1 MPSNL
6 KQRLAALSLAPS
18 SPTSPLSAANLKKP
32 FQHPWKRGFHD
43 PTTTEPDARDRVQ
56 DIMAKVI
63 FQAGVDYETRP
74 MVIISASALPD
85 PHQVSYDILLSR
97 ILSYLDLYVES
108 DYTVVFFAAGARH
121 APSWNWVWKAY
132 RSLSRKYR
140 KNLKRLYIVHSS
152 FFSKMLFS
160 LAGAII
166 SPKFF
171 RKIVYLDTLSDLAH
185 HVPLTQIDIPPAV
198 YQENL
203 KHERQINMP
212 MPIRANVF
220 GVPLEELMG
229 CDGEKGGI
237 PRVIKDPIQYIRES
251 GMNEEGL
258 FRRSPNSALLKQVQQ
273 AYDRGQVVSLEMFDD
288 PYLASVLIKKYLRDL
303 PTPPFPES
311 LYPVIRQCPV
321 VSSDLSDLAAV
332 TYIRDTL
339 LPQLMPCVYILLS
352 HVLHLL
358 HEVSLHSSSNRMD
371 AHNLSIV
378 VCPNLVKS
386 SNPMRDVMMCAVPG
400 GPSPT
405 NDPSLSSSTI
415 STSTFSK
422 SPYSSSEGS
431 TTLGAVIKLCIQ
443 RYYEIFDEIKDR
455 SEPVSSSRHLSRSPS
470 PPSSSGSSA
479 SLSKPLRPLSLAVD
493 DEESIDDAMLVMP
506 IGPAGN
512 TGPSWH
518 SSTRESRTPNSTA
531 TSSTENGGN
540 SMFPYQP
547 RQRKPP
553 ITAAGVRSVNNEHN
567 GTNSHFVSRSRARS
581 TLSIEKIGNGLAS
594 GRGSI
599 AIGRG
604 TLRKASGSGVEAL
617 GITAGGFFTPPMSA
631 PPLPPLPGPSGLV
644 QS

>member
-1 MPSNL
+1 MPPNL

-32 FQHPWKRGFHD
+32 FQHPWKRGFPG
-43 PTTTEPDARDRVQ
+43 PTAPEPDARDRVCE
-56 DIMAKVI
+56 IMAKVI

-85 PHQVSYDILLSR
+85 PRQVSYDILVSR

-108 DYTVVFFAAGARH
+108 DYTVVFFAAGGRH

-132 RSLSRKYR
+132 RSLNRKYR

-152 FFSKMLFS
+152 FFTKMLFS

-171 RKIVYLDTLSDLAH
+171 RKIVYIDTLSDLAH

-198 YQENL
+198 YQENM

-212 MPIRANVF
+212 IPIRASVF
-220 GVPLEELMG
+220 GVPLEDLMG
-229 CDGEKGGI
+229 CDGERGGI
-237 PRVIKDPIQYIRES
+237 PRVIKDSIQYIRES
-251 GMNEEGL
+251 GMKEEGI
-258 FRRSPNSALLKQVQQ
+258 FRRSPNSGLLKQVQQ
-273 AYDRGQVVSLEMFDD
+273 AYDRGQVVSLDTFDD

-303 PTPPFPES
+303 PIPPFPES
-311 LYPVIRQCPV
+311 LYPVVRQCPV
-321 VSSDLSDLAAV
+321 VSSDLSDMSAV

-371 AHNLSIV
+371 AHNLAIV
-378 VCPNLVKS
+378 VCPNLVKG
-386 SNPMRDVMMCAVPG
+386 SNPLRDVMMCGGPG
-400 GPSPT
+400 GPALASDSP
-405 NDPSLSSSTI
+405 LL
-415 STSTFSK
+415 STSTTTLSK
-422 SPYSSSEGS
+422 SDSSFEGS
-431 TTLGAVIKLCIQ
+431 TTLGAIIKLCIQ

-455 SEPVSSSRHLSRSPS
+455 SEPVSSIRQLSRSPS
-470 PPSSSGSSA
+470 PPSSDCSGSV
-479 SLSKPLRPLSLAVD
+479 SKPPRPLSLSVD

-512 TGPSWH
+512 GGPSWH
-518 SSTRESRTPNSTA
+518 SSTREGRTPNTTG
-531 TSSTENGGN
+531 TSGTQNAGSPI
-540 SMFPYQP
+540 FPYQP
-547 RQRKPP
+547 RQRKAP
-553 ITAAGVRSVNNEHN
+553 ITGAAAGVRSVNNEHN
-567 GTNSHFVSRSRARS
+567 GTTSPFASRSRARS
-581 TLSIEKIGNGLAS
+581 TLSIEKIGNGLGS

-599 AIGRG
+599 SIGRG
-604 TLRKASGSGVEAL
+604 TSRKASGSGVEAM
-617 GITAGGFFTPPMSA
+617 GITAGGFFTPSMPS
-631 PPLPPLPGPSGLV
+631 PPLPPLTGS
-644 QS
+644 SS